1 MISKQEAKSKPC
13 TAASFQ
19 KYLGERIFLDKS
31 LVKDFVMLTFENF
44 QDFAAILALEPNHA
58 AKDPES
64 AKREILKNYKYLYGT
79 KTDTMA
85 LDVSP
90 SLIEHK
96 PVIESMFKQNVQE
109 YFQKLL
115 GVATLSGKY
124 LDYPAIYKSFV
135 KAHVVKGFFIKGDDQ
150 VSSTIIF
157 SLYNNY
163 HLGDDTLELLDAL
176 YSKLCFNDD
185 RETLVDPTVETEDQ
199 IKELLT
205 PTFLGELEY
214 DLELHRLVLKHV
226 EEVPYLYEDALTSL
240 NQEMRSQRQIV
251 GCLEFWLDYAKAE
264 HLKID
269 GTLYRML
276 QSNLG

>member
-31 LVKDFVMLTFENF
+31 LVKDFVMLTFESF
-44 QDFAAILALEPNHA
+44 QDFAAILALETNHA
-58 AKDPES
+58 ANDPER
-64 AKREILKNYKYLYGT
+64 AKREILRNYKYLYGT

-96 PVIESMFKQNVQE
+96 SAIESMFKQNVQE

-115 GVATLSGKY
+115 GVATLSGEY

-163 HLGDDTLELLDAL
+163 HFGDDTLELLDAL
-176 YSKLCFNDD
+176 YSKLYSKD
-185 RETLVDPTVETEDQ
+185 RDIMNDPTVETEDQ

-205 PTFLGELEY
+205 PTFLGELQY
-214 DLELHRLVLKHV
+214 DLELHRLALKHV
-226 EEVPYLYEDALTSL
+226 EEAPYLYEDALTSL
-240 NQEMRSQRQIV
+240 NQEMRSHRQIV
-251 GCLEFWLDYAKAE
+251 DCLEFWLDYAKAK